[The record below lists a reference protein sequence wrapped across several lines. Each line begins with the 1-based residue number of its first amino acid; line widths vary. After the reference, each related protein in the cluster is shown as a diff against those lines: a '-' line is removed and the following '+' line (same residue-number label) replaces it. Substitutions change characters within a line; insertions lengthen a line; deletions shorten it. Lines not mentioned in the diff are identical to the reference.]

1 MPMTMAIPGKVGAVA
16 KCPYCVKELPDMGL
30 GFEEH
35 VTRNRSCRQAH
46 EEWKVRLDED
56 RPDGG

>member
-1 MPMTMAIPGKVGAVA
+1 MPMAMAVPGKSVA
-16 KCPYCVKELPDMGL
+16 KCPYCTEELSDMGL
-30 GFEEH
+30 GFEDH
-35 VTRNRSCRQAH
+35 IGKKRSCRQVH